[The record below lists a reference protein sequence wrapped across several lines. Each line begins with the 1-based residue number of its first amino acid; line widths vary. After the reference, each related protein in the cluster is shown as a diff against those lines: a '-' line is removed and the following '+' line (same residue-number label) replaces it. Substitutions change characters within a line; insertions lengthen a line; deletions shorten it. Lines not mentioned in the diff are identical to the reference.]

1 MNMLN
6 DAAVLSVI
14 INSKMGTAHY
24 FSLQMKKSANPLSR
38 INVSAALQRLKRKG
52 LVTNDGHVWRY
63 SPKKGGAA

>member
-24 FSLQMKKSANPLSR
+24 FTLKLQKSANPLSR
-38 INVSAALQRLKRKG
+38 INVSTALQRLKRKG
-52 LVTNDGHVWRY
+52 LVTNDGCIWRY
-63 SPKKGGAA
+63 LPKQGGAA